1 MRGISFAVIRVAG
14 IDIEASEDDVP
25 VPAADADR
33 LAVLRG
39 YGVLDSPPEADFDD
53 IAQVASALCG
63 APVAL
68 VTLVDRHR
76 QWFKAHVG
84 VELTETPIEQ
94 SICVHGLGSDA
105 VLIIPDLTQD
115 PRTRRNTLVT
125 PEDGIRFYAGA
136 PLIDPDGTSL
146 GMLCVIDL
154 VSRPAGL
161 TATQADGLRA
171 LARQTMRLLLAG
183 RVAYEQSLELE
194 EHKRLR
200 LDDAQLHD
208 ALEVS
213 SRLAQDNAARYRAAQ
228 QAAGVG
234 TFEIDLATNQMSV
247 SEEFCRLFGVPIT
260 PSVDATDFLRNI
272 LDEDRPAAS
281 TIDSRRSGEVGRDAQ
296 YRIRRRDDGRVR
308 WIGRRGAFVHDA
320 EGKRVKMFG
329 VVQDITDDRL
339 GRDRIAALLALGDR
353 LRAAADEPQVIDI
366 ALDILIEILGVGR
379 VGYARID
386 RGADRLAVER
396 DRTDEH
402 TRSMVG
408 VNALSRFPATL
419 ERLAYGD
426 PVAADDLHANPDLA
440 ADWPIFEAMNV
451 RAVVQAPLFEAGEL
465 VGVIFVHESAPR
477 AWSAEEIGFIESVT
491 DRMEAAMAK
500 LRAEA
505 AQEVLN
511 LELSHRLKNSFA
523 MVQALAMQTLK
534 SVQDRAPV
542 EVFESRLHA
551 LSAAHDLLLQRSW
564 SATELADV
572 VGSVAE
578 TLGVRGRLD
587 LEGPKV
593 MLGSQPTLA
602 TSLLIYELATN
613 AVKYGALSNEAGRVA
628 IAWRIEGSAADP
640 ILTVTWR
647 ENGGPPVAEPVSHGF
662 GSRLIGSGLVGR
674 GGARVDYRPEGLT
687 AIFASPMTQIAANL

>member
-1 MRGISFAVIRVAG
+1 VAG
-14 IDIEASEDDVP
+14 IDIKASEGDVP
-25 VPAADADR
+25 VAAADADR
-33 LAVLRG
+33 LAVLQG
-39 YGVLDSPPEADFDD
+39 YGVLDTPPDADFDD

-68 VTLVDRHR
+68 VSLVDRDR

-84 VELTETPIEQ
+84 VELAETPIEQ
-94 SICVHGLGSDA
+94 SICVHGLGSDEL
-105 VLIIPDLTQD
+105 LIIPDLTQD
-115 PRTRRNTLVT
+115 PRTRKNSLVT

-136 PLIDPDGTSL
+136 PLIDPDGANL

-154 VSRPAGL
+154 ASRPAGL
-161 TATQADGLRA
+161 TPAQADGLRA
-171 LARQTMRLLLAG
+171 LARQTMRLLHAG
-183 RVAYEQSLELE
+183 RVAYRQSLELE

-213 SRLAQDNAARYRAAQ
+213 GRLAQDNAARYRAAQ
-228 QAAGVG
+228 QAAGIG
-234 TFEIDLATNQMSV
+234 TFEIDLATNVMSV
-247 SEEFCRLFGVPIT
+247 SEEFCRLFGVPTT
-260 PSVDATDFLRNI
+260 PSVDATEFLRNI

-281 TIDSRRSGEVGRDAQ
+281 TVDSRRSGEVGRDAQ
-296 YRIRRRDDGRVR
+296 YRIRRHDDGRIR

-320 EGKRVKMFG
+320 DGKRVKMFG

-353 LRAAADEPQVIDI
+353 LRGAANETQVIDT
-366 ALDILIEILGVGR
+366 ALDILIETLGVVR

-396 DRTDEH
+396 DRTGEH

-408 VNALSRFPATL
+408 VAALSRFSATL
-419 ERLAYGD
+419 ERLAHGD
-426 PVAADDLHANPDLA
+426 PVAADDLYANPDFA
-440 ADWPIFEAMNV
+440 ADWPIFEAMSV

-465 VGVIFVHESAPR
+465 VGVVFVHEAAPR
-477 AWSAEEIGFIESVT
+477 AWSAEEIGFVESVT

-500 LRAEA
+500 TRAEA
-505 AQEVLN
+505 AQDVLN

-534 SVQDRAPV
+534 SVADRAPIN
-542 EVFESRLHA
+542 VFESRLHA

-564 SATELADV
+564 SATELVDV
-572 VGSVAE
+572 IGSVAE
-578 TLGVRGRLD
+578 SLGVRGRFD
-587 LEGPKV
+587 LEGSKV
-593 MLGSQPTLA
+593 MLGSKATLA
-602 TSLLIYELATN
+602 TSLLIHELATN
-613 AVKYGALSNEAGRVA
+613 AVKYGALSTEAGRVA
-628 IAWRIEGSAADP
+628 VIWRVEDSKADP

-647 ENGGPPVAEPVSHGF
+647 EHGGPTVAEPVSRGF
-662 GSRLIGSGLVGR
+662 GSRLISNGLVGR
-674 GGARVDYRPEGLT
+674 GGAQVDYRPEGLT
-687 AIFASPMTQIAANL
+687 AIFTSPMVQIAANV